1 MCQHC
6 CHCYGLW
13 CLLDLG
19 VVVDKGGVQAL
30 GHLGVVVDEVS
41 VHRLWVIFM
50 HRGKL
55 VMVVVIQHGGKFM
68 YSFVHYFCSFVE

>member
-1 MCQHC
+1 MCHHC

-30 GHLGVVVDEVS
+30 GKGGVQALGHLHEQEETGHGTSYPACGEVYVCICS
-41 VHRLWVIFM
+41 LF
-50 HRGKL
+50 L
-55 VMVVVIQHGGKFM
+55 F
-68 YSFVHYFCSFVE
+68 FC